1 MQMIERIALGALTLW
16 ILHMGAQ
23 ATSQMVGV
31 FREESRSAHERRY
44 RKEYALK
51 CKVRLACWTLL
62 RNCWKLAMA
71 AGMWPEVCPCGFDM
85 SH

>member
-51 CKVRLACWTLL
+51 GAPGLL
-62 RNCWKLAMA
+62 DPTEKLLEIGHGSWHVA
-71 AGMWPEVCPCGFDM
+71 
-85 SH
+85 